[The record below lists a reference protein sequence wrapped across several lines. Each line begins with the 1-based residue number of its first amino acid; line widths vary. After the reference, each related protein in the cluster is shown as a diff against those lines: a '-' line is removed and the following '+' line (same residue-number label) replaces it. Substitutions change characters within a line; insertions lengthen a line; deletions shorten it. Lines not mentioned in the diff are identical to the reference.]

1 MFQEKGSPIIILDA
15 ASEDDEWLNN
25 ALNDDDDV
33 HDLNPTFNSPAL
45 LLGNQPSPDNH
56 DDPGR
61 GW

>member
-15 ASEDDEWLNN
+15 ASEDDEWLNY
-25 ALNDDDDV
+25 ALNDDDV

>member
-25 ALNDDDDV
+25 ALNDDDI

>member
-25 ALNDDDDV
+25 ALNDDDV

>member
-1 MFQEKGSPIIILDA
+1 MFQEKGPPIIILDA

-25 ALNDDDDV
+25 ALNDDDV